1 MRKQKSGIVGDMMR
15 GTQIVKKLSDALRD
29 RGGND
34 AHLLKILDQ
43 NSPFPVLI
51 ADLLM
56 QTGEM
61 AAPPSPPP
69 PPATATATDS
79 LVPEGWRIERYVL
92 RNRFEVRDL
101 EFIPFLYGGELFLRG
116 EDIMERLAQLRAD
129 HLGLADAKYVLD
141 HQDQIPA
148 DLREYTLFFAG
159 AILCDDSKEYRVPY
173 LVFLNN
179 AWTIEFYW
187 LKDEWGGNF
196 RAARLK
202 PL

>member
-1 MRKQKSGIVGDMMR
+1 MRKQKSGIVSDMMR
-15 GTQIVKKLSDALRD
+15 GTQIVKRLSDALRD
-29 RGGND
+29 RGGSD

-43 NSPFPVLI
+43 NSPYPVLI

-69 PPATATATDS
+69 PPAYTTES
-79 LVPEGWRIERYVL
+79 LVPDGWKIERYVL
-92 RNRFEVRDL
+92 PNRFEVRDL

-116 EDIMERLAQLRAD
+116 EDIMERVNELCANE
-129 HLGLADAKYVLD
+129 LGLADAKYVLD

-159 AILCDDSKEYRVPY
+159 AILCDDSKECRVPY

-187 LKDEWGGNF
+187 MRDEWGGNF
-196 RAARLK
+196 RVARFK
-202 PL
+202 RR